1 MRNFKIDE
9 KRFAAMKEE
18 KLKNLENEAHL
29 EPLRQANIEF
39 NWITSVDSSN
49 YDRRKAIW
57 SGELSCVYLETG

>member
-1 MRNFKIDE
+1 
-9 KRFAAMKEE
+9 MKEE